1 MLITVTHPAL
11 FVAMKAGEV
20 NSLFRDLASHV
31 QPSLAILEKTWR
43 FRRDNQDVRAPL
55 PDYGIIFGVTYDS
68 QQVHLL
74 AHVLLPKVHPSG
86 PQEYV
91 SLLVDTFE
99 FPSVRHIFRLGALWD
114 DVRFPF
120 EVLRASDD
128 LDDAVMG
135 SCGSTPSQV
144 SDFSR
149 EHFEHSICDVPTDD
163 DDVNPLEDAVKPL
176 HPMFIQYIESWR
188 RFYHNR
194 ANRASLSSVI
204 GSHQVVTLRID

>member
-1 MLITVTHPAL
+1 MSITVTHPAL
-11 FVAMKAGEV
+11 FVAMKGPMPWTNGASHRAGEV

-43 FRRDNQDVRAPL
+43 FRH
-55 PDYGIIFGVTYDS
+55 YGIIFGVTYDS
-68 QQVHLL
+68 QQRALL
-74 AHVLLPKVHPSG
+74 AHVLLPKVNPSG

-91 SLLVDTFE
+91 SLLLDTFE
-99 FPSVRHIFRLGALWD
+99 FPSARHIFRLGALWD

-135 SCGSTPSQV
+135 SVV

-149 EHFEHSICDVPTDD
+149 EHFEHSICD
-163 DDVNPLEDAVKPL
+163 
-176 HPMFIQYIESWR
+176 
-188 RFYHNR
+188 
-194 ANRASLSSVI
+194 
-204 GSHQVVTLRID
+204 